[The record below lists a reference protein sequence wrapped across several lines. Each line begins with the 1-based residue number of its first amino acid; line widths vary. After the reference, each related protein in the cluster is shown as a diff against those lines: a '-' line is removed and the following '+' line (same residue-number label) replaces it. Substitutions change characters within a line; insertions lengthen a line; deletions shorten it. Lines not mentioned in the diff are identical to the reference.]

1 MNPETFRTIK
11 HSNIFIGSMG
21 ALGREAKFRWRSCQG
36 RLHKDRNSELR
47 QRKGCKEYQ
56 VQRHG
61 DGETT
66 LEVEADRYGGALPA
80 WRGRAES

>member
-1 MNPETFRTIK
+1 MNQIFLIDRRTDK
-11 HSNIFIGSMG
+11 VG
-21 ALGREAKFRWRSCQG
+21 QG
-36 RLHKDRNSELR
+36 RLHKDRNPELR

-61 DGETT
+61 DGEMT
-66 LEVEADRYGGALPA
+66 LEVEADGCGGALPA

>member
-1 MNPETFRTIK
+1 MNSETFRTIK
-11 HSNIFIGSMG
+11 HSNIFIGTMG
-21 ALGREAKFRWRSCQG
+21 ALGREAKCCWRSCQG
-36 RLHKDRNSELR
+36 RLHKDRNPELR

-61 DGETT
+61 DGEMT
-66 LEVEADRYGGALPA
+66 LEVEADGCGGALPA